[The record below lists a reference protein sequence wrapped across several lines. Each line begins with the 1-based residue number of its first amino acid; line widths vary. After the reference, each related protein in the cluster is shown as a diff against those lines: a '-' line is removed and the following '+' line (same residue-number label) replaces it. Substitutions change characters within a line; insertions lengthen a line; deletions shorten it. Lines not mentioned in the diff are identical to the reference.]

1 MNEVD
6 KMILDEKKA
15 EIEELKSRIN
25 KAIEYIKNDI
35 DYYDGKIK
43 DEIEDIPYKYAF
55 KEDIEDIISI
65 LKGE

>member
-6 KMILDEKKA
+6 KMILDERK
-15 EIEELKSRIN
+15 EQIEELKSRID

-35 DYYDGKIK
+35 DYFDGTIK
-43 DEIEDIPYKYAF
+43 DDIEDIPYKYAF
-55 KEDIEDIISI
+55 KEDVEDIINI